1 MGSLHARVLA
11 GAGCLARVV
20 DPDEQ
25 VGRAVAQ
32 RYGVPWVPEP
42 DITGVQAVVLAAPTP
57 VHYPLALDVL
67 GADVPLLVEKP
78 LCDDLECARD
88 VVRLAQRR
96 DVPLMCGLL
105 ERYNPGVRT
114 AAALVSEP
122 VHVMSTRH
130 SPYAPRIRTGVGWD
144 LLVHDVDI
152 AIRCFGVEP
161 CRVSGSTG
169 WFHPSSQPGAEDV
182 LDAVLEFPRGL
193 ASVSASRIGQRKVR
207 SLTITEVGRLFEID
221 LLRRTVAIHRGGA
234 KEIVDPVSTEEP
246 LAVQL
251 DRFLGLLDG
260 TVDARAERDSIL
272 PAHRVVAAA
281 LKS

>member
-25 VGRAVAQ
+25 VGRALAQ

-67 GADVPLLVEKP
+67 GAGVPLLVEKP
-78 LCDDLECARD
+78 LCDDLERADD

-114 AAALVSEP
+114 AAALISEP
-122 VHVMSTRH
+122 VHVVSTRH

-207 SLTITEVGRLFEID
+207 SLTITEVDRLFEID
-221 LLRRTVAIHRGGA
+221 LLRRTVAIHQGGT

-246 LAVQL
+246 LTVQL
-251 DRFLGLLDG
+251 NRFLGLLDG